1 MFNAPKIILASTLLA
16 MLPACSSELSK
27 EEQEILDTRLANEHQ
42 PTNLIAVLQAN
53 PDLSTASTLIGLSG
67 VGAEL
72 DSDAAFTSFAAP
84 NDVYNKMDAERLSG
98 LMHSDNKA
106 ELASITK
113 YSLVE
118 GNMTAADIAKAIA
131 DGGGTADI
139 ATLQGTAIKASMDG
153 DKIVL
158 EDGAGNKATVTEA
171 DVKSTNGTL
180 HIIDNILMPK

>member
-1 MFNAPKIILASTLLA
+1 MFQAPKIILASALLA

-27 EEQEILDTRLANEHQ
+27 EEQEILDTRLADEHK

-67 VGAEL
+67 VGADL
-72 DSDAAFTSFAAP
+72 DGDANFTAFAAP
-84 NDVYNKMDAERLSG
+84 NEVYNKMDAERLSG
-98 LMHSDNKA
+98 LMHSDNKD

-113 YSLVE
+113 YNLVE
-118 GNMTAADIAKAIA
+118 GSMTAADIAKAIK
-131 DGGGTADI
+131 DGGGTTDI
-139 ATLQGTAIKASMDG
+139 TTLEGTKIKASMDG

-180 HIIDNILMPK
+180 HIIDNLLMPK